1 MRRVDCLVVPGAP
14 AYAPHGS
21 ARLGSARL
29 GMDEL
34 GGPTLAGKDPVVR
47 RVIAVEKT
55 WRAPA
60 PVNRFTRR
68 PGALA

>member
-14 AYAPHGS
+14 AYAPHGT

-29 GMDEL
+29 GSMDEL

-55 WRAPA
+55 WLA
-60 PVNRFTRR
+60 R
-68 PGALA
+68 PRL